1 MKIKRF
7 FKTILMID
15 FVTGLLIAIK
25 ESFRQKKTIKTDKRN
40 TDSEIRVK
48 TKEKQTQTKE
58 NKKKPR
64 ET

>member
-25 ESFRQKKTIKTDKRN
+25 ESFRQKKTIN
-40 TDSEIRVK
+40 FHL
-48 TKEKQTQTKE
+48 
-58 NKKKPR
+58 KKVLLAHEP
-64 ET
+64 EVSML